1 MSVLNKITSVFRAQ
15 PGRTIDQI
23 RSRIKAGE
31 QKSKPREDTP
41 WERFLFNSGG
51 KIKDYKRM
59 IRDDAQIKSAID
71 MITNFQLS
79 KDFVVTPASENPD
92 DIAIADFID
101 EMIRGMKIPL
111 RRVRKDMLT
120 ALPYGKSVSEIV
132 YEYDNINYDEG
143 RLVWKYIRSIHIDT
157 LHEDDWIE
165 YDKQGDPITIIQTDG
180 DGNKIP
186 IPAEKLLIYAFDM
199 EFGNLN
205 GNSILQSVYDH
216 WFMKKKIKEWY
227 HVYLQKLQSPFLHGK
242 VNSPHDRDDLQIA
255 LDDVRE
261 GRTNL
266 VTGTDDEIMVIESKQ
281 KGSGFLDA
289 IRYHDMMI
297 FRRMGIGSLIFGMD
311 LTSGSYAQ
319 SKTQQAI
326 LNTFMEGIQEDIAGV
341 LQQKLMELV
350 DLNFTVNKYPHLTFE
365 PFTDEDILG
374 LLTALQPYAKYMQID
389 TSSEWFS
396 NLIKTAVERNSDIV
410 TRDVH
415 PPEYEVE
422 EDNAEPPGVAVKAP
436 QADKTASARLSG
448 LRQFLAKQ
456 GYYHGTEDD

>member
-1 MSVLNKITSVFRAQ
+1 
-15 PGRTIDQI
+15 
-23 RSRIKAGE
+23 
-31 QKSKPREDTP
+31 
-41 WERFLFNSGG
+41 
-51 KIKDYKRM
+51 
-59 IRDDAQIKSAID
+59 
-71 MITNFQLS
+71 
-79 KDFVVTPASENPD
+79 
-92 DIAIADFID
+92 
-101 EMIRGMKIPL
+101 
-111 RRVRKDMLT
+111 
-120 ALPYGKSVSEIV
+120 
-132 YEYDNINYDEG
+132 
-143 RLVWKYIRSIHIDT
+143 
-157 LHEDDWIE
+157 
-165 YDKQGDPITIIQTDG
+165 
-180 DGNKIP
+180 
-186 IPAEKLLIYAFDM
+186 
-199 EFGNLN
+199 
-205 GNSILQSVYDH
+205 
-216 WFMKKKIKEWY
+216 
-227 HVYLQKLQSPFLHGK
+227 
-242 VNSPHDRDDLQIA
+242 
-255 LDDVRE
+255 
-261 GRTNL
+261 
-266 VTGTDDEIMVIESKQ
+266 
-281 KGSGFLDA
+281 
-289 IRYHDMMI
+289 
-297 FRRMGIGSLIFGMD
+297 MD